1 MSNDEA
7 YFFVLRK
14 KFFFA
19 EIWWRKIKVVSSRI
33 NLVLILTR
41 IYRNKSQGLPFPLCT
56 LKIIF
61 GEIQPNYSKLS
72 KLFNEAEIWF
82 LTNSNMQD
90 LMMVLH
96 SFVLQQ

>member
-19 EIWWRKIKVVSSRI
+19 EIWWSKIKVVSSRI